1 MLIFPAIDLLEGR
14 CVRLRQGRFEDAK
27 VYSDDPAATARGFV
41 AQGAEALHVVDL
53 EGARLGKAKNLDSI
67 RRIRDAVPVFLQAGG
82 GIRTFALGTRILE
95 AGIDRIV
102 CGTAAAD
109 DPRLVAKL
117 LERYGPDHVA
127 AAIDLRADKVAVRGW
142 ESESERSLEH
152 VVRDLRGAGA
162 RWVVCTDVSRDGT
175 LAGPSLDAARRLLD
189 EGFQVI
195 VAGGVT
201 TAADVARLRE
211 LGAAG
216 CIIGSALYEGALT
229 LADALESARAH

>member
-14 CVRLRQGRFEDAK
+14 CVRLRQGRFDEAK

-67 RRIRDAVPVFLQAGG
+67 QRIRDAAPVFLQVGG
-82 GIRTFALGTRILE
+82 GIRTFALATRMLE
-95 AGIDRIV
+95 AGVDRIV

-109 DPRLVAKL
+109 DPRLVSKL
-117 LERYGPDHVA
+117 LARFGPDSVA
-127 AAIDLRADKVAVRGW
+127 AAIDLRGDRVAVRGW
-142 ESESERSLEH
+142 EAESERGLED
-152 VVRDLRGAGA
+152 VARDLRAAGA
-162 RWVVCTDVSRDGT
+162 RWIVCTDVSRDGA

-201 TAADVARLRE
+201 TTADVACLRE

-216 CIIGSALYEGALT
+216 CVIGSALYEGALT